1 MIVAKMVA
9 CHDAPAVP
17 SHRRAETRTGQ
28 GGKGAMHPCPTSYS
42 AYCKAKQS
50 FDGKN
55 SMNARNVRDCE
66 CCMNL
71 ELINGM
77 VEVLTAWWM
86 S

>member
-1 MIVAKMVA
+1 
-9 CHDAPAVP
+9 
-17 SHRRAETRTGQ
+17 
-28 GGKGAMHPCPTSYS
+28 MHPCPTNYS

-66 CCMNL
+66 CAECCMCL
-71 ELINGM
+71 KLINCM